1 MEIAVLAL
9 GCFWGPEIKF
19 SKIDGIIKT
28 EVGYCGG
35 NSSITTYKEVCT
47 GNTNHAEVVKLDF
60 DEKIITYEKIL
71 KIFFQIHDPTTLNSQ
86 GPDFGTQYRSE
97 IFYLNDNQKM
107 IAEKVLNEVNE
118 RLSGKV
124 VTKIS
129 LLKNY
134 CPAEEYH
141 QKYLESLHIPGAI
154 FFDIDEN
161 SRKDTALPHMLVDQ
175 MSWDKIVS
183 NMGIK
188 KNDEIV
194 IYDNSDVI
202 SSCRGWFNF
211 IYYGHDPK
219 LINVLNGGLRKWL
232 KEKKKVTDEISNI
245 DKSDYKGSE
254 RKDLVKSKQA
264 IDQNIDEKIFT
275 LIDARS
281 RERFEGKIPE
291 PRKGLRSG
299 CIKNSFCIPFNDC
312 LNDDKTFKNKDQLKK
327 IFKTS
332 IENLEQKKIVFS
344 CGSGVT
350 ACVLALAYSLIND
363 KYLPCIY
370 DGSWAEYG
378 LI

>member
-47 GNTNHAEVVKLDF
+47 GKTNHAEVVKLDF

-107 IAEKVLNEVNE
+107 IAEKVLNEVNK

-141 QKYLESLHIPGAI
+141 QKYLEK
-154 FFDIDEN
+154 
-161 SRKDTALPHMLVDQ
+161 R
-175 MSWDKIVS
+175 
-183 NMGIK
+183 
-188 KNDEIV
+188 
-194 IYDNSDVI
+194 
-202 SSCRGWFNF
+202 
-211 IYYGHDPK
+211 
-219 LINVLNGGLRKWL
+219 
-232 KEKKKVTDEISNI
+232 
-245 DKSDYKGSE
+245 
-254 RKDLVKSKQA
+254 
-264 IDQNIDEKIFT
+264 
-275 LIDARS
+275 
-281 RERFEGKIPE
+281 
-291 PRKGLRSG
+291 
-299 CIKNSFCIPFNDC
+299 
-312 LNDDKTFKNKDQLKK
+312 
-327 IFKTS
+327 
-332 IENLEQKKIVFS
+332 
-344 CGSGVT
+344 
-350 ACVLALAYSLIND
+350 
-363 KYLPCIY
+363 
-370 DGSWAEYG
+370 
-378 LI
+378 